1 MYMKKIGVD
10 LSPHQRRRLH
20 NGHKVRVKKG
30 EGIMLVNPGK
40 FDTMSRTFLRGK
52 AKEIQLSVEEIMAN
66 RMTSPEAHNY
76 NELSRPPSVA
86 PQVAPIRGNVAGGR
100 ISNAGGPR
108 GIRVHTMDGLKKVS
122 DHLQRME
129 DATGLDVGDQL
140 KAGLGNLMA
149 NMATASMGRA
159 GVDARKNILGGAVTA
174 STFYGDMAKKALADA
189 RKGISGGGRGNFYG
203 DNQIALGWGIGSH
216 IKKGRGAGQIGV
228 SGNLL
233 ANQRVLPQALQS
245 QPYSANWSMAN
256 QMPPQ
261 YQQFNRS

>member
-30 EGIMLVNPGK
+30 EGIMMVNPGK

-52 AKEIQLSVEEIMAN
+52 AKEIQLSADEIMAN

-100 ISNAGGPR
+100 ISNVGGPR
-108 GIRVHTMDGLKKVS
+108 GIRVRTMDGLKNVS
-122 DHLQRME
+122 DHLQML
-129 DATGLDVGDQL
+129 DDYTGGKYGSQL

-149 NMATASMGRA
+149 NTATATMGHA
-159 GVDARKNILGGAVTA
+159 GVDARKNIVGGAITA

-203 DNQIALGWGIGSH
+203 DNQIALGYGIGR
-216 IKKGRGAGQIGV
+216 KGQIGV

-233 ANQRVLPQALQS
+233 SNQRVLPQALQS

>member
-30 EGIMLVNPGK
+30 EGIMMVNPGN
-40 FDTMSRTFLRGK
+40 FDMMSRTFLRGK
-52 AKEIQLSVEEIMAN
+52 AKEIQLSAEEIMAN
-66 RMTSPEAHNY
+66 KMTSPEAHNY
-76 NELSRPPSVA
+76 TRGELSRPPSVA
-86 PQVAPIRGNVAGGR
+86 PQVAPIQGNVSGGR

-108 GIRVHTMDGLKKVS
+108 GIRVNTMGGLKKVS
-122 DHLQRME
+122 DHLQRLE
-129 DATGLDVGDQL
+129 DVIGIDVGDQL
-140 KAGLGNLMA
+140 KSGLGNL
-149 NMATASMGRA
+149 
-159 GVDARKNILGGAVTA
+159 
-174 STFYGDMAKKALADA
+174 LADA
-189 RKGISGGGRGNFYG
+189 QTARMNELSVLKRTNMIGGSRFGEAKRSIQSGRGV
-203 DNQIALGWGIGSH
+203 
-216 IKKGRGAGQIGV
+216 GQVGV

-233 ANQRVLPQALQS
+233 ANHRVLPQALQS

>member
-30 EGIMLVNPGK
+30 EGIMMVTPGK

-52 AKEIQLSVEEIMAN
+52 AKEIQLSAEEIMAN
-66 RMTSPEAHNY
+66 RLTSPEAHNY
-76 NELSRPPSVA
+76 TRDELSTPPSVA
-86 PQVAPIRGNVAGGR
+86 PQVVPIQGNVAGGR

-108 GIRVHTMDGLKKVS
+108 GLRATSMSGLKDIS
-122 DHLQRME
+122 DHLQML
-129 DATGLDVGDQL
+129 DDYTGGIYGSQL
-140 KAGLGNLMA
+140 KAGIGKLMA
-149 NMATASMGRA
+149 NTATATMGMA
-159 GVDARKNILGGAVTA
+159 GVDARKNIV
-174 STFYGDMAKKALADA
+174 
-189 RKGISGGGRGNFYG
+189 GGGRRNFYG
-203 DNQIALGWGIGSH
+203 DNQIALGYGIH
-216 IKKGRGAGQIGV
+216 KKGQVGV

-233 ANQRVLPQALQS
+233 ANNRVLPPALQS

-261 YQQFNRS
+261 YQKFNRS